1 MLSMPCDNVKSLRK
15 DLPFPAKSLKIIL
28 DWVYSDEAPP
38 DLTKTEDVEL
48 VCQTMVVADHLMADR
63 LIQMCELRASQ
74 LITMK
79 NVTEIMQV
87 GKKDVVFLKFFGRL
101 AWFYWYLY
109 VDPTRHGK
117 KHFGNVLPITF

>member
-1 MLSMPCDNVKSLRK
+1 MLSCDNKRGHQQLRK
-15 DLPFPAKSLKIIL
+15 DLPFPAKSLKIVL
-28 DWVYSDEAPP
+28 DWVYSDEAPA

-87 GKKDVVFLKFFGRL
+87 GKNAHRL
-101 AWFYWYLY
+101 Y
-109 VDPTRHGK
+109 
-117 KHFGNVLPITF
+117 